1 MAAKCFRLKN
11 ASGETAIPN
20 LAIIQEAMKLHLS
33 ALRLHQIMYTMVYPA
48 VLGSFLYSFWDKAAT
63 QQFSWNDHLPWVGG
77 LLFIAVL
84 TLDYIYSLANTIMHR
99 YSWPKFVMDFLVV
112 VLIYFAMSALLKPDL
127 KGWDLALLW
136 GYLFAI
142 KLVSWVWELCDY
154 RQQNLPKPGDAAK
167 RARPLP
173 IGKNGIETDLGLM
186 FGAFMGGLVCY
197 WQPELRVPLVIIF
210 FVLDGA
216 YYIDNTS
223 DE

>member
-1 MAAKCFRLKN
+1 
-11 ASGETAIPN
+11 
-20 LAIIQEAMKLHLS
+20 MKLHLS
-33 ALRLHQIMYTMVYPA
+33 SLRLHQIMYTMVYPA

-63 QQFSWNDHLPWVGG
+63 KQFSWDDRLPWVGG

-84 TLDYIYSLANTIMHR
+84 TLDYIYSLATTIVQR

-127 KGWDLALLW
+127 KGWDLVLLW
-136 GYLFAI
+136 VYLFAI
-142 KLVSWVWELCDY
+142 KLLSWIWELCDY

-173 IGKNGIETDLGLM
+173 IGKNGVETDLALLLAAAF
-186 FGAFMGGLVCY
+186 FGVVSY

-223 DE
+223 DA